1 MSSAVHEDSAV
12 QASSAVQGPRVVQEY
27 SVAPLVTMADDD
39 NLANVV
45 FRKAAAD
52 PSAVVF
58 SRKTAEGW
66 LDVDYDEFARLVL
79 GLAKGLLANGIGVG
93 DRVLILGGTSFEWSA
108 ADFAVLSVGALAV
121 PVYPTSSAEQIQHI
135 VADARPSACFV
146 ETTEQCELIGSAA
159 GQDLRGRAWLLG
171 SSLPALIE
179 QGEPITDAE
188 ADERRL
194 AVRADEVATIVYTS
208 GTTGVPKG
216 CLLTHRNIFAAAA
229 NVVELLDTVFHRTPT
244 DPASTLLFLPLAH
257 VYGRVVQFG
266 CVLAGVRTGLVATPA
281 QLPAELPIFRPTF
294 LIGVPYVL
302 EKIRKAARQALG
314 SARYDAAEAAAIAVG
329 HARRRGEQPP
339 ASAVIDAEIGKQW
352 RGMLGGRLE
361 HMVAGGASLE
371 PSTADF
377 FTGIGVEIIGAYGLT
392 EASST
397 VSMSAPHANRAGAVG
412 RPVPG
417 TTVAIADDGE
427 ILVRGPQVF
436 PGYWPDGGH
445 AAESWLATGD
455 LGRLDEDGFLFIT
468 GRRKEIIVTSGGKNV
483 APAPLEDRVRL
494 HALVS
499 NCMLVG
505 EGRPYVTALI
515 TVDPVVL
522 ARWAAEH
529 GVDVSGGVPTEDT
542 RLLAEI
548 SAGVEAANRLV
559 SRAES
564 IRRFAVLA
572 EDFSMEKGQLTA
584 SLRLRRAAIEADFG
598 AVITTLYPD

>member
-1 MSSAVHEDSAV
+1 M
-12 QASSAVQGPRVVQEY
+12 SSAVQGHRVVREY
-27 SVAPLVTMADDD
+27 TVEPLVTMADDD

-45 FRKAAAD
+45 FRKAEAD

-66 LDVDYDEFARLVL
+66 LDVGFGEFARLVL
-79 GLAKGLLANGIGVG
+79 GLAKGLVVSGISAG

-108 ADFAVLSVGALAV
+108 ADFAVLSVGAVAV
-121 PVYPTSSAEQIQHI
+121 PVYPTSSTEQIHHI

-146 ETTEQCELIGSAA
+146 ETDEQRELIAAAA
-159 GQDLRGRAWLLG
+159 GQALGGRGWLLG
-171 SSLPALIE
+171 ASLPALIE
-179 QGEPITDAE
+179 QGAAIADAE
-188 ADERRL
+188 VTDRRQ
-194 AVRADEVATIVYTS
+194 AVRADDVATIVYTS

-229 NVVELLDTVFHRTPT
+229 NVVELLDTVFRRTPA

-314 SARYDAAEAAAIAVG
+314 GDRYDSAEAAAIAVG
-329 HARRRGEQPP
+329 HARRRGEQLP

-445 AAESWLATGD
+445 PAENWLATGD

-522 ARWAAEH
+522 ARWAAEQ
-529 GVDVSGGVPTEDT
+529 GVDLSGGVPTDDA

-548 SAGVEAANRLV
+548 AAGVEAANRLV

-584 SLRLRRAAIEADFG
+584 SLRLRRAAIEADFD
-598 AVITTLYPD
+598 AVIASLYPD

>member
-1 MSSAVHEDSAV
+1 M
-12 QASSAVQGPRVVQEY
+12 SSAVQGDSAVQGLRVAQEY

-45 FRKAAAD
+45 FGKAAAD

-79 GLAKGLLANGIGVG
+79 GLAKGLLANGIGAG

-108 ADFAVLSVGALAV
+108 ADFAVLSVGAVAV

-146 ETTEQCELIGSAA
+146 ETIEQCELIGAAA
-159 GQDLRGRAWLLG
+159 GDLCGRAWLLG

-179 QGEPITDAE
+179 QGEANTDAE
-188 ADERRL
+188 ATERRL
-194 AVRADEVATIVYTS
+194 AVRADDVATIVYTS

-229 NVVELLDTVFHRTPT
+229 NVVELLDTVFRRTPA

-266 CVLAGVRTGLVATPA
+266 CVWAGVRTGLVATPA

-314 SARYDAAEAAAIAVG
+314 GDRYDAAEAAAIAVG
-329 HARRRGEQPP
+329 QARRRGQQPP

-445 AAESWLATGD
+445 AAENWLATGD

-529 GVDVSGGVPTEDT
+529 GVDVSAGIPTEDT
-542 RLLAEI
+542 QLLAEI

-598 AVITTLYPD
+598 AVIATLYPD

>member
-1 MSSAVHEDSAV
+1 M
-12 QASSAVQGPRVVQEY
+12 SSAVQGDSAVQGHRGVQEY

-45 FRKAAAD
+45 FRKAAAE

-58 SRKTAEGW
+58 SRKTPEGW
-66 LDVDYDEFARLVL
+66 LDVSFDEFARVVL
-79 GLAKGLLANGIGVG
+79 GLSKGLLANGIGVG

-108 ADFAVLSVGALAV
+108 ADFAVLSVGAVAV

-146 ETTEQCELIGSAA
+146 ETVEQRELIGAAA
-159 GQDLRGRAWLLG
+159 GEALRGRAWLLG
-171 SSLPALIE
+171 SALPALTE
-179 QGEPITDAE
+179 QGEAVTDAE
-188 ADERRL
+188 PTARRL
-194 AVRADEVATIVYTS
+194 AVRADDVATIVYTS

-229 NVVELLDTVFHRTPT
+229 NVVELLDTVFRRTPT

-281 QLPAELPIFRPTF
+281 QLPAELPNFRPTF

-314 SARYDAAEAAAIAVG
+314 SAAYDAAEAAAIAVG
-329 HARRRGEQPP
+329 HARRRGQQPP
-339 ASAVIDAEIGKQW
+339 SGAVIDAEIGKQW
-352 RGMLGGRLE
+352 RGMFGGRLE

-445 AAESWLATGD
+445 DPESWLATGD
-455 LGRLDEDGFLFIT
+455 LGHLDEDGFLFIT

-522 ARWAAEH
+522 ARWAAQH
-529 GVDVSGGVPTEDT
+529 GVDLSGGVPTDDP

-548 SAGVEAANRLV
+548 DAGVEAANQLV

-584 SLRLRRAAIEADFG
+584 SLRLRRAAIEADYD
-598 AVITTLYPD
+598 AVIAELYPG

>member
-1 MSSAVHEDSAV
+1 M
-12 QASSAVQGPRVVQEY
+12 SSAVQGHRVVQEY
-27 SVAPLVTMADDD
+27 TVEPLVTMADDD

-45 FRKAAAD
+45 FRKAEAD
-52 PSAVVF
+52 PTAVVF

-66 LDVDYDEFARLVL
+66 LDVGYDEFARLVL
-79 GLAKGLLANGIGVG
+79 GLAKGLVAHGISAG

-108 ADFAVLSVGALAV
+108 ADFAVLSVGAVAV
-121 PVYPTSSAEQIQHI
+121 PVYPTSSAEQIHHI

-146 ETTEQCELIGSAA
+146 ETDDQRELIATAA
-159 GQDLRGRAWLLG
+159 GQALRGRGWLLG

-179 QGEPITDAE
+179 QGAAIADVAVTD
-188 ADERRL
+188 RRRG
-194 AVRADEVATIVYTS
+194 VRADDVATIVYTS

-229 NVVELLDTVFHRTPT
+229 NVVELLDTVFRRTPA

-314 SARYDAAEAAAIAVG
+314 GDRYDTAEAAAIAVG

-445 AAESWLATGD
+445 PAENWLATGD

-522 ARWAAEH
+522 ARWAAEQ
-529 GVDVSGGVPTEDT
+529 GVDLSGGVPTDDA
-542 RLLAEI
+542 RLLAEL

-572 EDFSMEKGQLTA
+572 EDFSMEKGHLTA
-584 SLRLRRAAIEADFG
+584 SLRLRRAAIEADFD
-598 AVITTLYPD
+598 AVIASLYPD

>member
-1 MSSAVHEDSAV
+1 MSSAVQEDSV
-12 QASSAVQGPRVVQEY
+12 RGPRVAQEY

-45 FRKAAAD
+45 FRKAEVD

-66 LDVDYDEFARLVL
+66 LDVDFGEFARLVL
-79 GLAKGLLANGIGVG
+79 GLAKGLLVHGIGVG
-93 DRVLILGGTSFEWSA
+93 DRVLILGGTSFEWSV
-108 ADFAVLSVGALAV
+108 ADFAVLSVGAVAV
-121 PVYPTSSAEQIQHI
+121 PVYPTSSAEQIRHI
-135 VADARPSACFV
+135 VADARPSACFT
-146 ETTEQCELIGSAA
+146 ETAEQRELIGAAA
-159 GQDLRGRAWLLG
+159 GEILRDRAWLLG

-179 QGEPITDAE
+179 QGETIPEAE
-188 ADERRL
+188 ATGRRL
-194 AVRADEVATIVYTS
+194 AVRADDVATIVYTS

-216 CLLTHRNIFAAAA
+216 CLLTHRNIFSAAA
-229 NVVELLDTVFHRTPT
+229 NVVELLCTVFRRTPA

-266 CVLAGVRTGLVATPA
+266 CVWAGVRTGLVATPA

-314 SARYDAAEAAAIAVG
+314 SDRYDAAEASAIALG
-329 HARRRGEQPP
+329 HARRRGQQPP
-339 ASAVIDAEIGKQW
+339 AGAVIDGEIGKQW

-445 AAESWLATGD
+445 AAENWLATGD

-515 TVDPVVL
+515 TVDPAVL
-522 ARWAAEH
+522 ARWATQH
-529 GVDVSGGVPTEDT
+529 GVDVSAGVPTEDA

-572 EDFSMEKGQLTA
+572 EDFSMEQGHLTA

-598 AVITTLYPD
+598 AVIATLYPD

>member
-1 MSSAVHEDSAV
+1 MSSAVKEDSV
-12 QASSAVQGPRVVQEY
+12 RGPRVAQEY

-45 FRKAAAD
+45 FRKAEVD

-66 LDVDYDEFARLVL
+66 LDVDFGEFARLVL
-79 GLAKGLLANGIGVG
+79 GLAKGLLVHGIGVG
-93 DRVLILGGTSFEWSA
+93 DRVLILGGTSFEWSV
-108 ADFAVLSVGALAV
+108 ADFAVLSVGAVAV
-121 PVYPTSSAEQIQHI
+121 PVYPTSSAEQIRHI
-135 VADARPSACFV
+135 VADARPSACFT
-146 ETTEQCELIGSAA
+146 ETAEQRELIGAAA
-159 GQDLRGRAWLLG
+159 GEILRDRAWLLG

-179 QGEPITDAE
+179 QGETIPEAE
-188 ADERRL
+188 ATGRRL
-194 AVRADEVATIVYTS
+194 AVRADDVATIVYTS

-216 CLLTHRNIFAAAA
+216 CLLTHRNIFSAAA
-229 NVVELLDTVFHRTPT
+229 NVVELLGTVFRRTPA

-266 CVLAGVRTGLVATPA
+266 CVWAGVRTGLVATPA

-314 SARYDAAEAAAIAVG
+314 SDRYDAAEASAIALG
-329 HARRRGEQPP
+329 HARRRGQQPP
-339 ASAVIDAEIGKQW
+339 AGAVIDGEIGKQW

-445 AAESWLATGD
+445 AAENWLATGD

-522 ARWAAEH
+522 ARWATQH
-529 GVDVSGGVPTEDT
+529 GVDVSAGVPTEDA

-572 EDFSMEKGQLTA
+572 EDFSMEQGHLTA

-598 AVITTLYPD
+598 AVIATLYPD

>member
-1 MSSAVHEDSAV
+1 M
-12 QASSAVQGPRVVQEY
+12 SSAVQGHRVVQEY
-27 SVAPLVTMADDD
+27 TVEPLVTMADDD

-45 FRKAAAD
+45 FRKAEAD

-66 LDVDYDEFARLVL
+66 LDVGYDEFARLVL
-79 GLAKGLLANGIGVG
+79 GLARGLVANGISAG

-108 ADFAVLSVGALAV
+108 ADFAVLSVGAVAV
-121 PVYPTSSAEQIQHI
+121 PVYPTSSAEQIHHI

-146 ETTEQCELIGSAA
+146 ETDEQRELIATAA
-159 GQDLRGRAWLLG
+159 GQALRGRGWLLG

-179 QGEPITDAE
+179 QGAAITDAE
-188 ADERRL
+188 VTDRRQG
-194 AVRADEVATIVYTS
+194 VRADDVATIVYTS

-229 NVVELLDTVFHRTPT
+229 NVVELLDTVFRRTPA

-314 SARYDAAEAAAIAVG
+314 GDRYDTAEAAAIAVG

-445 AAESWLATGD
+445 PAENWLATGD

-522 ARWAAEH
+522 ARWAAEQ
-529 GVDVSGGVPTEDT
+529 GVDLSGGVPTDDA
-542 RLLAEI
+542 RLLAEL

-584 SLRLRRAAIEADFG
+584 SLRLRRAAIEADFD
-598 AVITTLYPD
+598 AVIASLYPD

>member
-1 MSSAVHEDSAV
+1 M
-12 QASSAVQGPRVVQEY
+12 SSAVQGHRVVQEY
-27 SVAPLVTMADDD
+27 TVAPLVTMADDD

-45 FRKAAAD
+45 FRKAEAD

-66 LDVDYDEFARLVL
+66 LDVGYDEFARLVL
-79 GLAKGLLANGIGVG
+79 GLAKGLVANGISAG

-108 ADFAVLSVGALAV
+108 ADFAVLSVGAVAV
-121 PVYPTSSAEQIQHI
+121 PVYPTSSAEQIHHI

-146 ETTEQCELIGSAA
+146 ETDEQRELIATAA
-159 GQDLRGRAWLLG
+159 GQALRGRGWLLG

-179 QGEPITDAE
+179 QGAAVADAE
-188 ADERRL
+188 VTDRRQG
-194 AVRADEVATIVYTS
+194 VRADDVATIVYTS

-229 NVVELLDTVFHRTPT
+229 NVVELLDTVFRRTPA

-314 SARYDAAEAAAIAVG
+314 GDRYDTAEAAAIAVG

-445 AAESWLATGD
+445 SAENWLATGD

-522 ARWAAEH
+522 ARWAAEQ
-529 GVDVSGGVPTEDT
+529 GVDLSDG
-542 RLLAEI
+542 
-548 SAGVEAANRLV
+548 
-559 SRAES
+559 
-564 IRRFAVLA
+564 
-572 EDFSMEKGQLTA
+572 
-584 SLRLRRAAIEADFG
+584 
-598 AVITTLYPD
+598 

>member
-1 MSSAVHEDSAV
+1 M
-12 QASSAVQGPRVVQEY
+12 SSAVQGHRVVQEY
-27 SVAPLVTMADDD
+27 TVEPLVTMADDD

-45 FRKAAAD
+45 FRKAEAD

-66 LDVDYDEFARLVL
+66 LDVNYDEFARLVL
-79 GLAKGLLANGIGVG
+79 GLAKGLVANGISAG

-108 ADFAVLSVGALAV
+108 ADFAVLSVGAVAV
-121 PVYPTSSAEQIQHI
+121 PVYPTSSAEQIHHI

-146 ETTEQCELIGSAA
+146 ETDDQRELIATAA
-159 GQDLRGRAWLLG
+159 GQALRGRGWLLG

-179 QGEPITDAE
+179 QGAAIADVAVTD
-188 ADERRL
+188 RRRG
-194 AVRADEVATIVYTS
+194 VRADDVATIVYTS

-229 NVVELLDTVFHRTPT
+229 NVVELLDTVFRRTPA

-314 SARYDAAEAAAIAVG
+314 GDRYDTAEAAAIAVG

-445 AAESWLATGD
+445 PAENWLATGD

-522 ARWAAEH
+522 ARWAAEQ
-529 GVDVSGGVPTEDT
+529 GVDLSGGVPTDDA
-542 RLLAEI
+542 RLLAEL

-572 EDFSMEKGQLTA
+572 EDFSMEKGHLTA
-584 SLRLRRAAIEADFG
+584 SLRLRRAAIEADFD
-598 AVITTLYPD
+598 AVIASLYPD

>member
-1 MSSAVHEDSAV
+1 M
-12 QASSAVQGPRVVQEY
+12 SSAVQGHRIVREY
-27 SVAPLVTMADDD
+27 TVEPLVTMADDD

-45 FRKAAAD
+45 FRKAEVD
-52 PSAVVF
+52 PTAVVF

-66 LDVDYDEFARLVL
+66 LDVGYDEFARLVL
-79 GLAKGLLANGIGVG
+79 ALAKGLVANGISAG

-108 ADFAVLSVGALAV
+108 ADFAVLSVGAVAV
-121 PVYPTSSAEQIQHI
+121 PVYPTSSTEQIHHI

-146 ETTEQCELIGSAA
+146 ETDDQRELIVTAA
-159 GQDLRGRAWLLG
+159 GQALRGRGWLLG

-179 QGEPITDAE
+179 QGAAIADAE
-188 ADERRL
+188 VTDRRQG
-194 AVRADEVATIVYTS
+194 VRADDVATIVYTS

-229 NVVELLDTVFHRTPT
+229 NVVELLDTVFRRTPA

-314 SARYDAAEAAAIAVG
+314 GDRYDTAEAAAIAVG

-445 AAESWLATGD
+445 PAENWLATGD

-522 ARWAAEH
+522 ARWAAEQ
-529 GVDVSGGVPTEDT
+529 GVDLSGGVPTDDA
-542 RLLAEI
+542 RLLAEL

-584 SLRLRRAAIEADFG
+584 SLRLRRAAIEADFD
-598 AVITTLYPD
+598 AVIASLYPD

>member
-1 MSSAVHEDSAV
+1 M
-12 QASSAVQGPRVVQEY
+12 SSAVQGHRVVREY
-27 SVAPLVTMADDD
+27 TVEPLVTMADDD

-45 FRKAAAD
+45 FRKAEAD

-66 LDVDYDEFARLVL
+66 LDVGYDEFARLVL
-79 GLAKGLLANGIGVG
+79 ELAKGLVANGISAG

-108 ADFAVLSVGALAV
+108 ADFAVLSVGAVAV
-121 PVYPTSSAEQIQHI
+121 PVYPTSSAEQIHHI

-146 ETTEQCELIGSAA
+146 ETDDQRELIVTAA
-159 GQDLRGRAWLLG
+159 GQALRGRGWLLG

-179 QGEPITDAE
+179 QGAAITDAE
-188 ADERRL
+188 VTDRRQG
-194 AVRADEVATIVYTS
+194 VRADDVATIVYTS

-229 NVVELLDTVFHRTPT
+229 NVVELLDTVFRRTPA

-314 SARYDAAEAAAIAVG
+314 GDRYDTAEAAAIAVG

-445 AAESWLATGD
+445 PAENWLATGD

-522 ARWAAEH
+522 ARWAAEQ
-529 GVDVSGGVPTEDT
+529 GVDLSGGVPTDDA
-542 RLLAEI
+542 RLLAEL

-584 SLRLRRAAIEADFG
+584 SLRLRRAAIEADFD
-598 AVITTLYPD
+598 AVIASLYPD

>member
-1 MSSAVHEDSAV
+1 MSSAVQEDSV
-12 QASSAVQGPRVVQEY
+12 RGPRVAQEY
-27 SVAPLVTMADDD
+27 SVAPLVTMVDDD

-45 FRKAAAD
+45 FRKAEVD

-66 LDVDYDEFARLVL
+66 LDVDFGEFARLVL

-108 ADFAVLSVGALAV
+108 ADFAVLSVGAVAV
-121 PVYPTSSAEQIQHI
+121 PVYPTSSAEQIRHI
-135 VADARPSACFV
+135 VADARPSACFT
-146 ETTEQCELIGSAA
+146 ETAEQRELVGAAA
-159 GQDLRGRAWLLG
+159 GEVLRDRAWLLG
-171 SSLPALIE
+171 SSLPALIG
-179 QGEPITDAE
+179 QGESVPDAE
-188 ADERRL
+188 ATGRRL
-194 AVRADEVATIVYTS
+194 AVRADDVATIVYTS

-216 CLLTHRNIFAAAA
+216 CLLTHRNIFSAAA
-229 NVVELLDTVFHRTPT
+229 NVVELLGTVFRRTPA

-314 SARYDAAEAAAIAVG
+314 SDRYDAAEASAIALG
-329 HARRRGEQPP
+329 HARRRGQQPP
-339 ASAVIDAEIGKQW
+339 TGAVIDGEIGKQW

-397 VSMSAPHANRAGAVG
+397 VSMSAPQANRAGAVG

-445 AAESWLATGD
+445 AAENWLATGD

-522 ARWAAEH
+522 ARWAAQQ
-529 GVDVSGGVPTEDT
+529 GVDVSAGVPTEDA

-572 EDFSMEKGQLTA
+572 EDFSMEQGHLTA

-598 AVITTLYPD
+598 AVIATLYPD

>member
-1 MSSAVHEDSAV
+1 MSSAVRGH
-12 QASSAVQGPRVVQEY
+12 RVVQEC
-27 SVAPLVTMADDD
+27 SVAPLVTMADGD
-39 NLANVV
+39 NLTTMV
-45 FRKAAAD
+45 FGKAESD
-52 PSAVVF
+52 PAAVVF

-66 LDVDYDEFARLVL
+66 LDVGYEEFARLVL
-79 GLAKGLLANGIGVG
+79 GLAKGLVANGIGAG

-108 ADFAVLSVGALAV
+108 VDFAVLSVGAVVV
-121 PVYPTSSAEQIQHI
+121 PVYPTSSAEQIRHI

-146 ETTEQCELIGSAA
+146 ETVEQRELVGL
-159 GQDLRGRAWLLG
+159 DGRAWLLG

-179 QGEPITDAE
+179 QGAAVDDA
-188 ADERRL
+188 AATERRQG
-194 AVRADEVATIVYTS
+194 VRADDIATIVYTS

-216 CLLTHRNIFAAAA
+216 CMLTHRNIFAAAA
-229 NVVELLDTVFHRTPT
+229 NVVELLDTVFRRTPA

-281 QLPAELPIFRPTF
+281 QLPAELPAFAPTF

-314 SARYDAAEAAAIAVG
+314 GDRYDAAEAAAIAIG
-329 HARRRGEQPP
+329 HARRHGRQPP
-339 ASAVIDAEIGKQW
+339 ASAAIDAEIGGQW

-377 FTGIGVEIIGAYGLT
+377 FTGIGVQIIGAYGLT
-392 EASST
+392 EAAST
-397 VSMSAPHANRAGAVG
+397 VSMSAPQANRANAVG

-436 PGYWPDGGH
+436 PGYWPDGGRP
-445 AAESWLATGD
+445 AEDWLATGD

-522 ARWAAEH
+522 TRWAAER
-529 GVDVSGGVPTEDT
+529 GVDLSGGVPTGDA

-548 SAGVEAANRLV
+548 SAAVEAANQLV
-559 SRAES
+559 SQAES

-584 SLRLRRAAIEADFG
+584 SLRLRRAAIEADFD
-598 AVITTLYPD
+598 AVIAELYPG

>member
-1 MSSAVHEDSAV
+1 MSSTVHGHAAGQEH
-12 QASSAVQGPRVVQEY
+12 RVVQEY

-52 PSAVVF
+52 ASAVVF

-66 LDVDYDEFARLVL
+66 LDIGFGEFARVVL
-79 GLAKGLLANGIGVG
+79 GLAKGLSANGIGAG
-93 DRVLILGGTSFEWSA
+93 DRVLILGGTSYEWSA
-108 ADFAVLSVGALAV
+108 ADFAVLSAGAIAV

-135 VADARPSACFV
+135 VTDARPSACFV
-146 ETTEQCELIGSAA
+146 ETAEQAELIGAAA
-159 GQDLRGRAWLLG
+159 GAELRDRAWLLG

-179 QGEPITDAE
+179 QGAAITDDE
-188 ADERRL
+188 ATERRSG
-194 AVRADEVATIVYTS
+194 VRADDVATIVYTS
-208 GTTGVPKG
+208 GTTGMPKG

-229 NVVELLDTVFHRTPT
+229 NVVELLDTVFRRTPA

-314 SARYDAAEAAAIAVG
+314 GDAYDTAEAAAIAVG
-329 HARRRGEQPP
+329 HARRRGRQPP
-339 ASAVIDAEIGKQW
+339 RSAVIDPAIAKQW

-397 VSMSAPHANRAGAVG
+397 VSMSAPQANRAGAVG

-445 AAESWLATGD
+445 ASESWLATGD
-455 LGRLDEDGFLFIT
+455 LGQLDEDGFLFIT

-522 ARWAAEH
+522 ARWAAQH
-529 GVDVSGGVPTEDT
+529 DVDVAGGVPTGDP

-548 SAGVEAANRLV
+548 AAGVEAANQLV

-572 EDFSMEKGQLTA
+572 EDFSTEKGQLTA
-584 SLRLRRAAIEADFG
+584 SLRLRRAVIEADYD
-598 AVITTLYPD
+598 AVIAELYPG

>member
-1 MSSAVHEDSAV
+1 M
-12 QASSAVQGPRVVQEY
+12 SSAVQGHQVVQEY
-27 SVAPLVTMADDD
+27 TVEPLVTMADDD

-45 FRKAAAD
+45 FRKAEAD

-66 LDVDYDEFARLVL
+66 LDVNYDEFARLVL
-79 GLAKGLLANGIGVG
+79 GLAKGLVANGISAG

-108 ADFAVLSVGALAV
+108 ADFAVLSVGAVAV
-121 PVYPTSSAEQIQHI
+121 PVYPTSSAEQIHHI
-135 VADARPSACFV
+135 VADARPGACFV
-146 ETTEQCELIGSAA
+146 ETDDQRELIATAA
-159 GQDLRGRAWLLG
+159 GQALRGRGWLLG

-179 QGEPITDAE
+179 QGAAIADVAVTD
-188 ADERRL
+188 RRRG
-194 AVRADEVATIVYTS
+194 VRADDVATIVYTS

-229 NVVELLDTVFHRTPT
+229 NVVELLDTVFRRTPA

-314 SARYDAAEAAAIAVG
+314 GDRYDTAEAAAIAVG

-445 AAESWLATGD
+445 PAENWLATGD

-522 ARWAAEH
+522 ARWAAEQ
-529 GVDVSGGVPTEDT
+529 GVDLSGGVPTDDA
-542 RLLAEI
+542 RLLAEL

-572 EDFSMEKGQLTA
+572 EDFSMEKGHLTA
-584 SLRLRRAAIEADFG
+584 SLRLRRAAIEADFD
-598 AVITTLYPD
+598 AVIASLYPD

>member
-1 MSSAVHEDSAV
+1 M
-12 QASSAVQGPRVVQEY
+12 SSAVQGHSVVQEY
-27 SVAPLVTMADDD
+27 TVEPLVTMADDD

-45 FRKAAAD
+45 FRKAEAD

-66 LDVDYDEFARLVL
+66 LDVGYDEFARLVL
-79 GLAKGLLANGIGVG
+79 GLAKGLVANGISAG

-108 ADFAVLSVGALAV
+108 ADFAVLSVGAVAV
-121 PVYPTSSAEQIQHI
+121 PVYPTSSAEQIHHI

-146 ETTEQCELIGSAA
+146 ETDDQRELIVTAA
-159 GQDLRGRAWLLG
+159 GQALRGRGWLLG

-179 QGEPITDAE
+179 QGAAITDAE
-188 ADERRL
+188 VTDRRQG
-194 AVRADEVATIVYTS
+194 VRADDVATIVYTS
-208 GTTGVPKG
+208 GTTGIPKG

-229 NVVELLDTVFHRTPT
+229 NVVELLDTVFRRTPS

-314 SARYDAAEAAAIAVG
+314 GDRYDTAEAAAIAVG

-397 VSMSAPHANRAGAVG
+397 VSMSAPQANRAGAVG

-445 AAESWLATGD
+445 PAENWLATGD

-522 ARWAAEH
+522 ARWAAEQ
-529 GVDVSGGVPTEDT
+529 GVDLSGGVPTDDA
-542 RLLAEI
+542 RLLAEL
-548 SAGVEAANRLV
+548 SVGVEAANRLV

-584 SLRLRRAAIEADFG
+584 SLRLRRAAIEADFD
-598 AVITTLYPD
+598 AVIASLYPD

>member
-1 MSSAVHEDSAV
+1 MSSAVQEDSV
-12 QASSAVQGPRVVQEY
+12 RGPRVAQEY

-45 FRKAAAD
+45 FRKAEVD

-66 LDVDYDEFARLVL
+66 LDVDFGEFARLVL
-79 GLAKGLLANGIGVG
+79 GLAKGLLVHGIGVG
-93 DRVLILGGTSFEWSA
+93 DRVLILGGTSFEWSV
-108 ADFAVLSVGALAV
+108 ADFAVLSVGAVAV
-121 PVYPTSSAEQIQHI
+121 PVYPTSSAEQIRHI
-135 VADARPSACFV
+135 VADARPSACFT
-146 ETTEQCELIGSAA
+146 ETAEQRELIGAAA
-159 GQDLRGRAWLLG
+159 GEILRDRAWLLG

-179 QGEPITDAE
+179 QGETIPEAE
-188 ADERRL
+188 ATGRRL
-194 AVRADEVATIVYTS
+194 AVRADDVATIVYTS

-216 CLLTHRNIFAAAA
+216 CLLTHRNIFSAAA
-229 NVVELLDTVFHRTPT
+229 NVVELLGTVFRRTPA

-266 CVLAGVRTGLVATPA
+266 CVWAGVRTGLVATPA

-314 SARYDAAEAAAIAVG
+314 SDRYDAAEASAIALG
-329 HARRRGEQPP
+329 HARRRGQQPP
-339 ASAVIDAEIGKQW
+339 AGAVIDGEIGKQW

-397 VSMSAPHANRAGAVG
+397 VSMSAPQANRAGAVG

-445 AAESWLATGD
+445 AAENWLATGD

-522 ARWAAEH
+522 ARWAAQQ
-529 GVDVSGGVPTEDT
+529 GVDVSAGVPTEDA

-572 EDFSMEKGQLTA
+572 EDFSMEQGHLTA

-598 AVITTLYPD
+598 AVIATLYPD

>member
-1 MSSAVHEDSAV
+1 M
-12 QASSAVQGPRVVQEY
+12 SSAVQGHRIVREY
-27 SVAPLVTMADDD
+27 TVEPLVTMADDD

-45 FRKAAAD
+45 FRKAEVD
-52 PSAVVF
+52 PTAVVF

-66 LDVDYDEFARLVL
+66 LDVGYDEFARLVL
-79 GLAKGLLANGIGVG
+79 ALAKGLVANGISAG

-108 ADFAVLSVGALAV
+108 ADFAVLSVGAVAV
-121 PVYPTSSAEQIQHI
+121 PVYPTSSAEQIHHI

-146 ETTEQCELIGSAA
+146 ETDDQRELIVTAA
-159 GQDLRGRAWLLG
+159 GQALRGRGWLLG

-179 QGEPITDAE
+179 QGAAIADAE
-188 ADERRL
+188 VTDRRQG
-194 AVRADEVATIVYTS
+194 VRADDVATIVYTS

-229 NVVELLDTVFHRTPT
+229 NVVELLDTVFRRTPA

-314 SARYDAAEAAAIAVG
+314 GDRYDTAEAAAIAVG

-445 AAESWLATGD
+445 PAENWLATGD

-522 ARWAAEH
+522 ARWAAEQ
-529 GVDVSGGVPTEDT
+529 GVDLSGGVPTDDA
-542 RLLAEI
+542 RLLAEL

-584 SLRLRRAAIEADFG
+584 SLRLRRAAIEADFD
-598 AVITTLYPD
+598 AVIASLYPD

>member
-1 MSSAVHEDSAV
+1 M
-12 QASSAVQGPRVVQEY
+12 SSAVQGHRVVREY
-27 SVAPLVTMADDD
+27 TVEPLVTMADDD

-45 FRKAAAD
+45 FRKAEAD

-66 LDVDYDEFARLVL
+66 LDVGYDDFARLVL
-79 GLAKGLLANGIGVG
+79 GLAKGLVANGISAG

-108 ADFAVLSVGALAV
+108 ADFAVLSVGAVAV
-121 PVYPTSSAEQIQHI
+121 PVYPTSSAEQIHHI

-146 ETTEQCELIGSAA
+146 ETDEQRELIATAA
-159 GQDLRGRAWLLG
+159 GQALRGRGWLLG

-179 QGEPITDAE
+179 QGAAIADAE
-188 ADERRL
+188 VTGRRQG
-194 AVRADEVATIVYTS
+194 VRADDVATIVYTS

-229 NVVELLDTVFHRTPT
+229 NVVELLDTVFRRTPA

-314 SARYDAAEAAAIAVG
+314 SDRYDTAEAAAIAVG

-339 ASAVIDAEIGKQW
+339 ASAVIDAEIGEQW

-397 VSMSAPHANRAGAVG
+397 VSMSAPQANRAGAVG

-445 AAESWLATGD
+445 PAENWLATGD

-515 TVDPVVL
+515 TVDPVAL
-522 ARWAAEH
+522 ARWAAEQ
-529 GVDVSGGVPTEDT
+529 GVDLSGGVPTDDA
-542 RLLAEI
+542 RLLAEL

-584 SLRLRRAAIEADFG
+584 SLRLRRAAIEADFD
-598 AVITTLYPD
+598 AVIASLYPD